1 MENNTESA
9 HEDIHETALVTEGHH
24 VKVDTTPGLETVT
37 NVVAKELKP
46 LATKQVRFE
55 TWWILVFLVFA
66 LLILKGFIYIK
77 DDKRHGR

>member
-1 MENNTESA
+1 MENNTESTHDTNLA
-9 HEDIHETALVTEGHH
+9 TEGHQVH
-24 VKVDTTPGLETVT
+24 VDTTPGLETVQ
-37 NVVAKELKP
+37 NVVSEELKP

-77 DDKRHGR
+77 DDKRHGK